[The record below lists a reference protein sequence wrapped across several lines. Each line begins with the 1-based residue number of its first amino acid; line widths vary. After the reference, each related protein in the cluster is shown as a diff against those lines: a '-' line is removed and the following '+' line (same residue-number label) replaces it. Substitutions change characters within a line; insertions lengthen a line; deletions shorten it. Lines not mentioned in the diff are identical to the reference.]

1 MEARVDIKKLQLL
14 NDRIVQTIDA
24 LNQVR
29 LTVHGLSHSQAG
41 IGAVGGAMGLGQP
54 SAFGL
59 GVQASP
65 SSYPQAFPTVGAVP
79 FGLSH
84 TSVNPQQALFAS
96 PITPVGYTAAFMPNV
111 GNLGAAVSAWPAMGA
126 TGLSHS
132 TIEEQWIAEMRAQ
145 DPRRLSQTFPYC
157 YTP

>member
-29 LTVHGLSHSQAG
+29 LTVHGLSHTPTS
-41 IGAVGGAMGLGQP
+41 IGALGTSGTLGQP
-54 SAFGL
+54 AGFA
-59 GVQASP
+59 VQAMSAP
-65 SSYPQAFPTVGAVP
+65 YAQSYPGFGAVP

-84 TSVNPQQALFAS
+84 TGVNPQQTAFGAPFS
-96 PITPVGYTAAFMPNV
+96 PIGLALGGNV
-111 GNLGAAVSAWPAMGA
+111 GSAGNVGASVANWPVMGS

-157 YTP
+157 YVP